1 MEVGNLTA
9 DGRFSHY
16 ELQSLPSSVLSAL
29 GKVYNF
35 GSMTASGTYT
45 SFSVPLDNRYC
56 PLNLFLLDQTL
67 FIRLSIFLSP
77 STGRLAF
84 SALISSYPM

>member
-16 ELQSLPSSVLSAL
+16 ELQALPSSVLSAL

-35 GSMTASGTYT
+35 GSMTATGTYT
-45 SFSVPLDNRYC
+45 SFSVPLDNR
-56 PLNLFLLDQTL
+56 
-67 FIRLSIFLSP
+67 
-77 STGRLAF
+77 
-84 SALISSYPM
+84 